1 MKFKLSCGGRAWG
14 HRGDI
19 PGYET
24 RNGITEDGP
33 LLGRPKAVTVLWFS
47 VSWRTRHDPACVP
60 LLCEGV
66 TARHYSGDMAPWDS
80 TERAAMVALLRCTP
94 LEKAQHDLV
103 QRITEEGSAL
113 ALLDERLGPSN
124 LFGDPV

>member
-1 MKFKLSCGGRAWG
+1 
-14 HRGDI
+14 
-19 PGYET
+19 
-24 RNGITEDGP
+24 
-33 LLGRPKAVTVLWFS
+33 
-47 VSWRTRHDPACVP
+47 
-60 LLCEGV
+60 
-66 TARHYSGDMAPWDS
+66 MAPWDS